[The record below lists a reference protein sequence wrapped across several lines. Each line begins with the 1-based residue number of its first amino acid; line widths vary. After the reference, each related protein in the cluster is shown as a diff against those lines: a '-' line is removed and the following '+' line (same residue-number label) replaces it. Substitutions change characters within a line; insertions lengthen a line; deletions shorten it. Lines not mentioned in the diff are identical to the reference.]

1 MSTVPRRS
9 NSTNPR
15 PGGSAFPKVPRSNLA
30 SQPLDLKR
38 SNTTAGIQQS
48 RPDPYASAPRE
59 RTDPRSIL
67 YSPPSTRERADPRAP
82 LSPIPS
88 SGSRSTPYTSAQRER
103 TDLRSSAAPRPLQ
116 TAQALNRRPPNAI
129 ETTGHRRR
137 PSLGGESIGQF
148 ASNRRPSV
156 PEYSRRPSAPTHTRR
171 PSGPTYQPQPQ
182 SQSYQHTRRPSAA
195 QQERHTRRPFAPGGG
210 GGGGDGV
217 GGGAGGIGGRPPITQ
232 QVDQATKT
240 QINQTYAVTMMAS
253 PYNPLPFFLPI
264 PLGIAMLLT
273 PSGKDRN
280 KGPAVGTG
288 VGSGPAPMMR
298 RGMVGERR

>member
-1 MSTVPRRS
+1 MSTIPRRS

-15 PGGSAFPKVPRSNLA
+15 PGSSAFPRVPRSKLA
-30 SQPLDLKR
+30 PQPLDLKR
-38 SNTTAGIQQS
+38 SNTTAGTQSSQPQQEQTS
-48 RPDPYASAPRE
+48 RSTPYSSSARE
-59 RTDPRSIL
+59 RI
-67 YSPPSTRERADPRAP
+67 DPRAP

-88 SGSRSTPYTSAQRER
+88 SAGSRSTPYSSNLKER

-116 TAQALNRRPPNAI
+116 TAQSLNRRPSNAT
-129 ETTGHRRR
+129 ETTTGHRRR

-148 ASNRRPSV
+148 ASSRRPSA
-156 PEYSRRPSAPTHTRR
+156 PDGHNRRSSASQQQQSSNTPPRRPSAPTHTRR

-182 SQSYQHTRRPSAA
+182 RHNLRPSA
-195 QQERHTRRPFAPGGG
+195 QQQNHGRRDGGG
-210 GGGGDGV
+210 GGV
-217 GGGAGGIGGRPPITQ
+217 GGRPPITQ

-273 PSGKDRN
+273 PSGKDVR
-280 KGPAVGTG
+280 GA
-288 VGSGPAPMMR
+288 GPAPMRAGTVGGR
-298 RGMVGERR
+298 R